1 MQYVTLPN
9 GVKMPQLG
17 YGVFQ
22 VSPEECERCVLDA
35 LKVGYRLIDTAQSY
49 GNEEGVGAAIKK
61 SGIPREEL
69 FITTKMWL
77 EWYGYEKTFE
87 AVQESMRKLQTDY
100 LDLVLLHMPYADIYG
115 TWRALEELY
124 DQGKIRAIGI
134 SNFYADRMVDLATYA
149 RIKPMVNQLEM
160 HPLNQ
165 QKEIRKW
172 MDKYN
177 IQIEAWAPI
186 GQGKGNLITN
196 PILNEIGQKYGK
208 SSAQVMLRW
217 HMQNGVIAIPKSS
230 HIERMEENL
239 NIFDFELS
247 GEDMEKIAAMDTAT
261 TSFFMHDEPEAVEMF
276 FRLIDEKKKQRAE
289 RENKTS

>member
-1 MQYVTLPN
+1 MQYVTLSN

-49 GNEEGVGAAIKK
+49 GNEDGVGNAIVK

-69 FITTKMWL
+69 FITTKIWL
-77 EWYGYEKTFE
+77 EWYGYEKTLG
-87 AVQESMRKLQTDY
+87 AVQESMRKLKTDY

-165 QKEIRKW
+165 RKDIRKW

-177 IQIEAWAPI
+177 ILLEAWAPI

-217 HMQNGVIAIPKSS
+217 HMQNGVVAIPKSS

-247 GEDMEKIAAMDTAT
+247 DKDMEAIDAMDTAT
-261 TSFFMHDEPEAVEMF
+261 TSFFMHDEPEAVEML
-276 FRLIDEKKKQRAE
+276 FRLIDEKKKQRE
-289 RENKTS
+289 QRENKTN